1 MKRVKKSVSK
11 INERSRYRLAIPL
24 MFKVI
29 EATQEKLIS
38 DEAHKTTT
46 IDVSSGG
53 VRFHCDLPL
62 RLGDVLKIKLN
73 FPAEEIIAIG
83 QVVRIESAEETEETE
98 DLVEGSNAV
107 ALEFIELPSE
117 RKERIRQLITPTL
130 SLKREEP
137 EEEQEQEGLEKRRR
151 DCQKPKSHL
160 SIPATSCPNSRSP
173 KSRSKQPIAATGQSK
188 ASSAFT
194 CSIQEWTLFS
204 RMSMGTAPEPKI
216 RSWKAR
222 MSNLVPSSC

>member
-24 MFKVI
+24 MYKVI
-29 EATQEKLIS
+29 EATQEKLSS

-107 ALEFIELPSE
+107 ALEFIEFPSE

-130 SLKREEP
+130 SLKLE
-137 EEEQEQEGLEKRRR
+137 EEEQEVGPEKNQEEG
-151 DCQKPKSHL
+151 
-160 SIPATSCPNSRSP
+160 SP
-173 KSRSKQPIAATGQSK
+173 
-188 ASSAFT
+188 
-194 CSIQEWTLFS
+194 TLNKTIFDP
-204 RMSMGTAPEPKI
+204 GDFLPQQPEPK
-216 RSWKAR
+216 K
-222 MSNLVPSSC
+222 PE

>member
-24 MFKVI
+24 MYKVI

-62 RLGDVLKIKLN
+62 RLGDVLKIKMN

-98 DLVEGSNAV
+98 DLVEGRNAV

-137 EEEQEQEGLEKRRR
+137 EGEQEQEGLEK
-151 DCQKPKSHL
+151 QQEGLPEAEKPSFDPGDFL
-160 SIPATSCPNSRSP
+160 PQR
-173 KSRSKQPIAATGQSK
+173 
-188 ASSAFT
+188 
-194 CSIQEWTLFS
+194 
-204 RMSMGTAPEPKI
+204 PEPK
-216 RSWKAR
+216 K
-222 MSNLVPSSC
+222 PE